1 MFAQGL
7 RRSTY
12 SLLGVCLRSVLIA
25 GCVFC
30 FARATRAQQP
40 TPARSLLLEEST
52 QNLGPFGIAGEKFT
66 VILHNSLL
74 PDSRRR
80 QRQTLSALEIRDRS
94 GALVYQRTFPGPT
107 KAQDSE
113 AVVTASAELLPYLN
127 GNLLLITYHE
137 ISADRRVTTY
147 WQAFGFM
154 KGKLGLYAGP
164 TNEPTASPMTG
175 IAMRGSP
182 GMPMAQQG
190 DPVELRLWTGNFYLI
205 VPMLVDW
212 RNTRLT
218 LAQRCFESGA
228 GAGLRER
235 GCDMRVEAA
244 RKLADTDLAFVRM
257 FHEPLEN
264 EGGAKHVVI
273 KRDSQV
279 RYLAARGLIHWSTS
293 GDLIAISLPDLW
305 LKVLVDNDD
314 DQEGWIHTEEEFQAV
329 GLPFASDTP

>member
-7 RRSTY
+7 RRSTH
-12 SLLGVCLRSVLIA
+12 SLLGVCLRLVLIA
-25 GCVFC
+25 GCGFPFVY
-30 FARATRAQQP
+30 AMAQQP
-40 TPARSLLLEEST
+40 PSPVAVLPIGEST

-74 PDSRRR
+74 PDSGRR

-137 ISADRRVTTY
+137 LSADRRVTTY

-154 KGKLGLYAGP
+154 KGKLGLCAGP

-175 IAMRGSP
+175 IAMRGSL
-182 GMPMAQQG
+182 GMPMTQQG
-190 DPVELRLWTGNFYLI
+190 DPVELRIWTGNFYII

-212 RNTRLT
+212 RNTRVT

-235 GCDMRVEAA
+235 GCDMRVEAS
-244 RKLADTDLAFVRM
+244 RKPPETDLEFVRM
-257 FHEPLEN
+257 FHEPQEN

-293 GDLIAISLPDLW
+293 GDRIVASLPDLW

-314 DQEGWIHTEEEFQAV
+314 DQEGWIHTDEEFQAA
-329 GLPFASDTP
+329 GLPFASDAP